1 MAYFDV
7 GGSPAYS
14 TFRANFGFG
23 QTALSSIRATVYPY
37 NLNAMSSY
45 RNGAVWRYLLTSQ
58 TGLRV
63 RFISPYVSDW
73 SAFGG
78 GYYTPWFLSNVTSFI
93 TLQAEATYP
102 YSFSYWS
109 ISGGGVYSY
118 SNPVNISWNST
129 TLTQLIA
136 N

>member
-1 MAYFDV
+1 MAYFEL

-14 TFRANFGFG
+14 TFRANFGLG
-23 QTALSSIRATVYPY
+23 QTALSDIRARVYPY

-45 RNGAVWRYLLTSQ
+45 RNGAVWRYLLTSNP
-58 TGLRV
+58 GLRV
-63 RFISPYVSDW
+63 RFISPYTSDW

-93 TLQAEATYP
+93 TLQAESTYP
-102 YSFSYWS
+102 STFSAWRFAGGS
-109 ISGGGVYSY
+109 IYSY

-129 TLTQLIA
+129 TATQIYA
-136 N
+136 S